1 MAKKARKFKR
11 HKTVKR
17 RKKAAARKIIRK
29 VRKFI
34 GQQAEPRKSVVSIE
48 FCDKCGS
55 IMVPV
60 KKAKNTYLRCR
71 RCGAEKRK
79 DVKALKI
86 VESAKKSKGVTIL
99 EKDTTL
105 LPMVE
110 MKCEK
115 CNNAH
120 AYFWLQQT
128 RSADEPPTQFY
139 RCTRC
144 KYTWREYK

>member
-1 MAKKARKFKR
+1 MAKRAKKTRKHGGARKRAARQIKR
-11 HKTVKR
+11 FFRHEEPR
-17 RKKAAARKIIRK
+17 KAAA
-29 VRKFI
+29 
-34 GQQAEPRKSVVSIE
+34 SIE
-48 FCDKCGS
+48 FCDKCAS

-60 KKAKNTYLRCR
+60 KKGKNTYLKCR
-71 RCGAEKRK
+71 RCGAEKKK

-86 VESAKKSKGVTIL
+86 IESQKKTRGVTIL

-115 CNNAH
+115 CNNSR

-128 RSADEPPTQFY
+128 RSADEPPTQFF
-139 RCTRC
+139 RCTKC

>member
-1 MAKKARKFKR
+1 MAKKAKKIKKQIKKRGSVKKRAVKQIRKFFR
-11 HKTVKR
+11 NEEP
-17 RKKAAARKIIRK
+17 KKPVAL
-29 VRKFI
+29 
-34 GQQAEPRKSVVSIE
+34 IE
-48 FCDKCGS
+48 FCDKCAS

-60 KKAKNTYLRCR
+60 KKGSNTYLKCR
-71 RCGAEKRK
+71 RCGAEKK
-79 DVKALKI
+79 KEVKALKI
-86 VESAKKSKGVTIL
+86 TESQKKTSGVIIL
-99 EKDTTL
+99 EKDTTP

-128 RSADEPPTQFY
+128 RSADEPPTQFF
-139 RCTRC
+139 RCTKC